1 MNNGKGCVTPKQ
13 KEKFDR
19 REATKEAKYSMYDK
33 MEFRLVDKANYY
45 AQDIYYQNFY
55 RLNHFLYNIK
65 LSLFLM
71 SCVLIR

>member
-19 REATKEAKYSMYDK
+19 REATKEAKHSIYDE

-45 AQDIYYQNFY
+45 AQDIYYQNS
-55 RLNHFLYNIK
+55 HCLYPFHYLTK
-65 LSLFLM
+65 LFQS
-71 SCVLIR
+71 